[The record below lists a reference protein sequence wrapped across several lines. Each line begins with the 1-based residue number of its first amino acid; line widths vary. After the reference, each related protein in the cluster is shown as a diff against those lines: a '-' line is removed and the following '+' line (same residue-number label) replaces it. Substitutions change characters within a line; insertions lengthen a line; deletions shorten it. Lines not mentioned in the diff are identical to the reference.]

1 MSETFIDT
9 EGNPATSALDVA
21 KAFMAKNNMTPII
34 ADPPEPEPKAP
45 NRDTTTEL
53 HIDYGIERAIIAG
66 AEVMRPPPFSSTS
79 SLSLASEISRLN
91 NSIVQLTKCVS
102 DLSRQLR

>member
-21 KAFMAKNNMTPII
+21 KLFMAKNNMTPII
-34 ADPPEPEPKAP
+34 ADPPEPEI
-45 NRDTTTEL
+45 RDTTTEL
-53 HIDYGIERAIIAG
+53 QIDYGVERAIIAG

-91 NSIVQLTKCVS
+91 RSVEALTTCVIA
-102 DLSRQLR
+102 LTRQLR